1 MLDAFE
7 NAFAN
12 APIGMALIDMA
23 GHFLQVNDAL
33 CRMTGY
39 KRGELVVLS
48 ARALSHPDD
57 VESDASQRQA
67 LIDGHVTSYQCEKRY
82 LHAWG
87 HSFWVLVTVS
97 LVRDNQG
104 QPLHLISQFLDISER
119 KDLERRLEHLIDHDF
134 LTGLFNRRRF
144 EQSLAQETKSAAR
157 YGGHGAVIL
166 IDLDHFKEV
175 NDRFGHKSGDDL
187 LKTVAAALRERIRGT
202 DMLARLGGDEFGLIL
217 PQADENQAQL
227 VAEEVVKTLRRQ
239 AAMLGD
245 AFIPITASV
254 GVALF
259 EGDTEVEILA
269 CADLAMYEAKEAGR
283 NGFALYRPQADTP
296 RPASSRLMEA
306 KRVRDAL
313 DHDRLLLYCQPIL
326 NLQNNQVSQHEL
338 LVRLRSEQG
347 ALLLP
352 SAFLYVAERFGT
364 ITALDSWVVRQAAAL
379 IAEQERGGHSLTLHV
394 NVSGKS
400 IGNGQLVGLIDQAL
414 DETGVDPCRL
424 VFELTETAAISNIE
438 NAKTFTNHLRER
450 GCQFALDDFGS
461 GFASFYYLK
470 QLAFDYL
477 KIDGDFIRGLIANRT
492 DQLVVQAVVG
502 IAQGMGKKTVAE
514 FVGDIEMTNLL
525 RQSGVDYAQGFHIGV
540 PQPVSDAF
548 AQL

>member
-33 CRMTGY
+33 CRVTGY
-39 KRGELVVLS
+39 KRGELTLMS
-48 ARALSHPDD
+48 ARELSLPDD
-57 VESDASQRQA
+57 LESDALQLQE

-97 LVRDNQG
+97 LVRDNRG
-104 QPLHLISQFLDISER
+104 QPLHLISQCLDISER
-119 KDLERRLEHLIDHDF
+119 KELERRLEHLIDHDF
-134 LTGLFNRRRF
+134 LTGLLNRRRF
-144 EQSLAQETKSAAR
+144 EQALAQETKSAAR
-157 YGGHGAVIL
+157 YGGQGAVML

-187 LKTVAAALRERIRGT
+187 LKTVAAALKERIRAT
-202 DMLARLGGDEFGLIL
+202 DMLARLGGDEFGIIL
-217 PQADENQAQL
+217 PQADENQAQV
-227 VAEEVVKTLRRQ
+227 VAEEVVKTLRRH
-239 AAMLGD
+239 AAMQNETL
-245 AFIPITASV
+245 IPVTASV

-259 EGDTEVEILA
+259 EGDDIETLA

-283 NGFALYRPQADTP
+283 NSFALYKPQTGDPQRA
-296 RPASSRLMEA
+296 ASRLMEA
-306 KRVRDAL
+306 RRVREAL
-313 DHDRLLLYCQPIL
+313 DHDRLELHCQPIL
-326 NLQNNQVSQHEL
+326 NLQDNRVSQYEL

-347 ALLLP
+347 EMLLP

-364 ITALDSWVVRQAAAL
+364 ILALDSWVVRQAIGL
-379 IAEQERGGHSLTLHV
+379 IAEQERAGRAITLHV

-400 IGNGQLVGLIDQAL
+400 IGNGQLVKLIDQTL
-414 DETGVDPCRL
+414 DEAGADPTRL
-424 VFELTETAAISNIE
+424 VFELTETAAIGNIE
-438 NAKTFTNHLRER
+438 SAKTFTNHVRER
-450 GCQFALDDFGS
+450 GCRFALDDFGS
-461 GFASFYYLK
+461 GFGSFYYLK

-477 KIDGDFIRGLIANRT
+477 KIDGDFIRGLGGNKT
-492 DQLVVQAVVG
+492 DQLVVDAIVG

-514 FVGDIEMTNLL
+514 FVGDPEMTDRL
-525 RQSGVDYAQGFHIGV
+525 RQSGVDYAQGYHIGM
-540 PQPVSDAF
+540 PKPVSDVF
-548 AQL
+548 AQI